1 MTECGSPREVR
12 LRLIRLIARLR
23 LSGGTLERHA
33 ERVFLYAAPCEFLF
47 ADRNS

>member
-1 MTECGSPREVR
+1 MTECGSLRELR

-23 LSGGTLERHA
+23 LSGGTLARHA
-33 ERVFLYAAPCEFLF
+33 ERVFLYTAPCEFLF